1 LSGEWLAKKL
11 SAGISLEES
20 FASSFDDCIGVTWLV
35 FQATPGSSPKK
46 PLAPAMKTPD
56 SSRRARHGLTLVEL
70 LVVIGIIATLVGLLL
85 PAINMVDAASRRSA
99 CGSNLKQ
106 IGTALQGY
114 ASAQN
119 TPSLPAIAWKGGA
132 GNVATCNFFQS
143 GWNYHVT
150 SPRDGGFSW
159 VVQILPFA
167 DQLNTF
173 DTIARFSTVDGQPFA
188 SYGKFADFLC
198 GKNTVANGSLNPD
211 LIDDETI
218 DKLKLSWAVCP
229 ARATG
234 GENEQ
239 RGQCTYRANGG
250 SSQILTGNALSDDG
264 AMKHASATDGRGF
277 ALAAI
282 TDGLSMTYLVWERN
296 DGSQVI
302 RSSTDT
308 LYNRTPFYCGKM
320 LSVGLYQSPVTN
332 LDAPLT
338 LKAPYLPV
346 SSGNLAPYR
355 GPNPNDSIRSKS
367 RIDCF
372 RHNPPGR

>member
-1 LSGEWLAKKL
+1 
-11 SAGISLEES
+11 
-20 FASSFDDCIGVTWLV
+20 
-35 FQATPGSSPKK
+35 
-46 PLAPAMKTPD
+46 
-56 SSRRARHGLTLVEL
+56 
-70 LVVIGIIATLVGLLL
+70 
-85 PAINMVDAASRRSA
+85 MVDAASRRSA

-119 TPSLPAIAWKGGA
+119 TPSLPAIAWKAGA

-143 GWNYHVT
+143 GWNGHVT

-167 DQLNTF
+167 DQLNAF
-173 DTIARFSTVDGQPFA
+173 DSIASLSSVDGQPFA
-188 SYGKFADFLC
+188 SYGKFVDFLS
-198 GKNTVANGSLNPD
+198 GKNTALNGSLNPT

-218 DKLKLSWAVCP
+218 DKLNLGWAVCP
-229 ARATG
+229 ARATSG
-234 GENEQ
+234 VNE
-239 RGQCTYRANGG
+239 RRAQCTYRANGG
-250 SSQILTGNALSDDG
+250 SSQILTGNALPDDG

-296 DGSQVI
+296 DDSQLYV
-302 RSSTDT
+302 TT
-308 LYNRTPFYCGKM
+308 AANYNRTPFYCGKM
-320 LSVGLYQSPVTN
+320 LSVGLYPYTPTT

-338 LKAPYLPV
+338 LTAPYVAV

-355 GPNPNDSIRSKS
+355 GPNPNSN
-367 RIDCF
+367 
-372 RHNPPGR
+372 HPGRVFGALMADGAVRFDSLDITNRLFQAQSTRKMNDLVSPDP